1 MKRDSTHKK
10 RNVILAAVILAV
22 VFCVTSIAIILQKMQ
37 TFGIFAPI
45 LFVLLQVAQVV
56 IAVIPGGPVPI
67 IGGLLFGEGIGLLL
81 SMVGFFFGTVIVY
94 YLVQKFGRPIVSLFV
109 SEDKMQKYA
118 YLATEKKLEVLVFA
132 LFLLPGLP
140 KDALTYIVSFNT
152 KIKPMRLFVL
162 TTLAR
167 LPSAA
172 LSVFLGGSIWK
183 GRYWLAVC
191 FLFAMLLLG
200 ICGYFIK
207 KKCEKQVISRTKNQ
221 FIFLYFTFYSY
232 SNLDNNE
239 KI

>member
-10 RNVILAAVILAV
+10 RDVILAAVILAV
-22 VFCVTSIAIILQKMQ
+22 VFCVTSIAMIPLIRLLSSEEGQAIILQKMQ

-94 YLVQKFGRPIVSLFV
+94 YLVQKFGCPIVSLFV

-207 KKCEKQVISRTKNQ
+207 KKWDAKN
-221 FIFLYFTFYSY
+221 
-232 SNLDNNE
+232 
-239 KI
+239 K

>member
-22 VFCVTSIAIILQKMQ
+22 VFCVTSIAMIPLIRLLSSEEGQAIILQKMQ

-172 LSVFLGGSIWK
+172 LSVFLGGSILK

-207 KKCEKQVISRTKNQ
+207 KKWDAKN
-221 FIFLYFTFYSY
+221 
-232 SNLDNNE
+232 
-239 KI
+239 K

>member
-22 VFCVTSIAIILQKMQ
+22 VFCVTSIAMIPLIRLLSSEEGQAIILQKMQ

-109 SEDKMQKYA
+109 SEDKMKKYA

-207 KKCEKQVISRTKNQ
+207 KKWDAKN
-221 FIFLYFTFYSY
+221 
-232 SNLDNNE
+232 
-239 KI
+239 K

>member
-22 VFCVTSIAIILQKMQ
+22 VFCVTSIAMIPLIRLLSSEEGQAIILQKMQ

-140 KDALTYIVSFNT
+140 KDALTYIVSINT

-207 KKCEKQVISRTKNQ
+207 KKWDAKN
-221 FIFLYFTFYSY
+221 
-232 SNLDNNE
+232 
-239 KI
+239 K

>member
-22 VFCVTSIAIILQKMQ
+22 VFCVTSIAMIPLIRLLSSEEGQAIILQKMQ

-118 YLATEKKLEVLVFA
+118 HLATEKKLEVLVFA

-207 KKCEKQVISRTKNQ
+207 KKWDAKN
-221 FIFLYFTFYSY
+221 
-232 SNLDNNE
+232 
-239 KI
+239 K

>member
-1 MKRDSTHKK
+1 MKQDSTHKK

-22 VFCVTSIAIILQKMQ
+22 VFCVTSIAMIPLIRLLSSEEGQAIILQKMQ

-183 GRYWLAVC
+183 GRYWLAGC

-207 KKCEKQVISRTKNQ
+207 KKWDAKN
-221 FIFLYFTFYSY
+221 
-232 SNLDNNE
+232 
-239 KI
+239 K

>member
-1 MKRDSTHKK
+1 MKQDSTHKK
-10 RNVILAAVILAV
+10 RNVILVAVILAV
-22 VFCVTSIAIILQKMQ
+22 VFCVTSIAMIPLIRLLSSEEGQAIILQKMQ

-207 KKCEKQVISRTKNQ
+207 KKWDAKN
-221 FIFLYFTFYSY
+221 
-232 SNLDNNE
+232 
-239 KI
+239 K

>member
-10 RNVILAAVILAV
+10 RNVIFAAVILAV
-22 VFCVTSIAIILQKMQ
+22 VFCVTSIAMIPLIRLLSSEEGQAIILQKMQ

-167 LPSAA
+167 LP
-172 LSVFLGGSIWK
+172 
-183 GRYWLAVC
+183 
-191 FLFAMLLLG
+191 
-200 ICGYFIK
+200 
-207 KKCEKQVISRTKNQ
+207 
-221 FIFLYFTFYSY
+221 
-232 SNLDNNE
+232 
-239 KI
+239 

>member
-10 RNVILAAVILAV
+10 RNVIFAAVILAV
-22 VFCVTSIAIILQKMQ
+22 VFCVTSIAMIPLIRLLSSEEGQAIILQKMQ

-109 SEDKMQKYA
+109 SEDKIQKYA

-207 KKCEKQVISRTKNQ
+207 KKWDAKN
-221 FIFLYFTFYSY
+221 
-232 SNLDNNE
+232 
-239 KI
+239 K

>member
-10 RNVILAAVILAV
+10 RNVIFAAVILAV
-22 VFCVTSIAIILQKMQ
+22 VFCVTSIAMIPLIRLLSSEEGQAIILQKMQ

-207 KKCEKQVISRTKNQ
+207 KKWDAKN
-221 FIFLYFTFYSY
+221 
-232 SNLDNNE
+232 
-239 KI
+239 K

>member
-10 RNVILAAVILAV
+10 RNVIFAAVILAV
-22 VFCVTSIAIILQKMQ
+22 VFCVTSIAMIPLIRLLSSEEGQAIILQKMQ

-191 FLFAMLLLG
+191 FLFAMLLL
-200 ICGYFIK
+200 
-207 KKCEKQVISRTKNQ
+207 VALHVSA
-221 FIFLYFTFYSY
+221 
-232 SNLDNNE
+232 
-239 KI
+239 

>member
-22 VFCVTSIAIILQKMQ
+22 VFCVTSIAMIPLIRLLSSEEGQAIILQKMQ

-67 IGGLLFGEGIGLLL
+67 IGGLFFGEGIGLLL

-183 GRYWLAVC
+183 GRYWLAIC

-207 KKCEKQVISRTKNQ
+207 KKWDAKN
-221 FIFLYFTFYSY
+221 
-232 SNLDNNE
+232 
-239 KI
+239 K

>member
-1 MKRDSTHKK
+1 MKQDSTHKK

-22 VFCVTSIAIILQKMQ
+22 VFCVTSIAMIPLIRLLSSEEGQAIILQKMQ

-167 LPSAA
+167 LPLAA

-207 KKCEKQVISRTKNQ
+207 KKWDAKN
-221 FIFLYFTFYSY
+221 
-232 SNLDNNE
+232 
-239 KI
+239 K

>member
-22 VFCVTSIAIILQKMQ
+22 VFCVTSIAMIPLIRLLSSEEGQAIILQKMQ

-207 KKCEKQVISRTKNQ
+207 KIWDAKN
-221 FIFLYFTFYSY
+221 
-232 SNLDNNE
+232 
-239 KI
+239 K

>member
-22 VFCVTSIAIILQKMQ
+22 VFCVTSIAMIPLIRLLSSEEGQAIILQKMQ

-118 YLATEKKLEVLVFA
+118 YLATEKKLEALVFA

-207 KKCEKQVISRTKNQ
+207 KKWDAKN
-221 FIFLYFTFYSY
+221 
-232 SNLDNNE
+232 
-239 KI
+239 K

>member
-22 VFCVTSIAIILQKMQ
+22 VFCVTSIAMIPLIRLLSSEEGQAIILQKMQ

-140 KDALTYIVSFNT
+140 KDALNYIVSFNT

-207 KKCEKQVISRTKNQ
+207 KKWDAKN
-221 FIFLYFTFYSY
+221 
-232 SNLDNNE
+232 
-239 KI
+239 K

>member
-22 VFCVTSIAIILQKMQ
+22 VFCVTSIAMIPLIRLLSSEEGQAIILQKMQ

-162 TTLAR
+162 TTLAI

-172 LSVFLGGSIWK
+172 LSVFLEAFGKADTGS
-183 GRYWLAVC
+183 RFV
-191 FLFAMLLLG
+191 
-200 ICGYFIK
+200 
-207 KKCEKQVISRTKNQ
+207 
-221 FIFLYFTFYSY
+221 SY
-232 SNLDNNE
+232 SPCCCLVFAD
-239 KI
+239 IL

>member
-22 VFCVTSIAIILQKMQ
+22 VFCVTSIAMIPLIRLLSSEEGQAIILQKMQ

-172 LSVFLGGSIWK
+172 LSVFLGGSIWN

-207 KKCEKQVISRTKNQ
+207 KKWDAKN
-221 FIFLYFTFYSY
+221 
-232 SNLDNNE
+232 
-239 KI
+239 K

>member
-22 VFCVTSIAIILQKMQ
+22 VFCVTSIAMIPLIRLLSSEEGQAIILQKMQ

-172 LSVFLGGSIWK
+172 LSVFLGGSICK

-207 KKCEKQVISRTKNQ
+207 KKWDAKN
-221 FIFLYFTFYSY
+221 
-232 SNLDNNE
+232 
-239 KI
+239 K

>member
-22 VFCVTSIAIILQKMQ
+22 VFCVTSIAMIPLIRLLSSEEGQAIILQKMQ

-94 YLVQKFGRPIVSLFV
+94 YLVQKFCLPIVSLFV

-207 KKCEKQVISRTKNQ
+207 KKWDAKN
-221 FIFLYFTFYSY
+221 
-232 SNLDNNE
+232 
-239 KI
+239 K

>member
-22 VFCVTSIAIILQKMQ
+22 VFCVTSIAMIPLIRLLSSEEGQAIILQKMQ

-172 LSVFLGGSIWK
+172 LSVFLGGSIWT

-207 KKCEKQVISRTKNQ
+207 KKWDAKN
-221 FIFLYFTFYSY
+221 
-232 SNLDNNE
+232 
-239 KI
+239 K

>member
-1 MKRDSTHKK
+1 MKQDSTHKK

-22 VFCVTSIAIILQKMQ
+22 VFCVTSIAMIPLIRLLSSEEGQAIILQKMQ

-207 KKCEKQVISRTKNQ
+207 KIWDAKN
-221 FIFLYFTFYSY
+221 
-232 SNLDNNE
+232 
-239 KI
+239 K

>member
-22 VFCVTSIAIILQKMQ
+22 VFCVTSIAMIPLIRLLSSEEGQAIIVQKMQ

-207 KKCEKQVISRTKNQ
+207 KKWDAKN
-221 FIFLYFTFYSY
+221 
-232 SNLDNNE
+232 
-239 KI
+239 K

>member
-22 VFCVTSIAIILQKMQ
+22 VFCVTSIAMIPLIRLLSSEEGQAIILQKMQ

-56 IAVIPGGPVPI
+56 IAIIPGGPVPI

-183 GRYWLAVC
+183 GRYWFAVC

-207 KKCEKQVISRTKNQ
+207 KKWDAKN
-221 FIFLYFTFYSY
+221 
-232 SNLDNNE
+232 
-239 KI
+239 K